1 MDPRGTEQ
9 EIHTCLKISNED
21 RTNGEAGPV
30 DTTDQQLRATSLS
43 SGNCSLS
50 EESGFVRALEEPIG
64 KAVEKGVVPISEVPA
79 VAGKEGEDEN
89 ELHPLWQLLELAGYE
104 LL

>member
-21 RTNGEAGPV
+21 RTSGEVGPV
-30 DTTDQQLRATSLS
+30 DTTDQHSRATSLS

-50 EESGFVRALEEPIG
+50 EESGFVRALEEPTG
-64 KAVEKGVVPISEVPA
+64 KAVEEGVVPISEVLA

-89 ELHPLWQLLELAGYE
+89 ELHPFWQLLELAGYE